1 MHRLEKSFRMHD
13 IFFIEYILPSKIKI
27 KLVNAEKKRI
37 QDRSIDF
44 NVIEYKSSLK
54 EFYNLHYNY
63 HLRKY
68 HLLSFG
74 VVSKKNTH
82 N

>member
-1 MHRLEKSFRMHD
+1 MQD
-13 IFFIEYILPSKIKI
+13 IFFYQEYILSSKIKI
-27 KLVNAEKKRI
+27 KLVNAEKKNKRM

-44 NVIEYKSSLK
+44 NAIEYKSSLK
-54 EFYNLHYNY
+54 EFHILHYNY

>member
-1 MHRLEKSFRMHD
+1 MLKK
-13 IFFIEYILPSKIKI
+13 KIKEYKI
-27 KLVNAEKKRI
+27 DQYFNA
-37 QDRSIDF
+37 
-44 NVIEYKSSLK
+44 IEYKSSLK
-54 EFYNLHYNY
+54 EFHILHYNY